1 MKTILVVCQDE
12 KRGRHIRYRL
22 LGCGYRILNMTPE
35 ELFRKSDLAMDMLL
49 LDVEDM
55 EDLQYLEQLRNKYS
69 CGMIVLIDS
78 CHWDRIV
85 AVMHSAADDYILM
98 PLRENELIA
107 KVKYHIEKTAQKE
120 EENNQAG
127 LIFNNED
134 KTILIKG
141 KKIQFTNNEFRL
153 CKLLVQNYL
162 TTVSK
167 ESIYDSMYAWDTD
180 TQIRTVT
187 EYIYS
192 VRRKFKKV
200 NIDPIKT
207 IWGIGYRW
215 IYEEAN

>member
-1 MKTILVVCQDE
+1 MKTILVACQDD
-12 KRGRHIRYRL
+12 KRGREIRFRL
-22 LGCGYRILNMTPE
+22 LGCGYKIQNMTQE
-35 ELFRKSDLAMDMLL
+35 ELFNESNLTTDLLL
-49 LDVEDM
+49 LDIEDM
-55 EDLQYLEQLRNKYS
+55 KDLEYIEHLRKQYA
-69 CGMIVLIDS
+69 CGVIVLIDS
-78 CHWDRIV
+78 CHCDRII
-85 AVMHSAADDYILM
+85 AVMHSAADDYILK

-107 KVKYHIEKTAQKE
+107 KVKYYTEKDS
-120 EENNQAG
+120 ENAMETNQSG
-127 LIFNNED
+127 VVFNEDD
-134 KTILIKG
+134 KTILIRG
-141 KKIQFTNNEFRL
+141 EKIQFTNNEFRL

-167 ESIYDSMYAWDTD
+167 ESIYDSMYAMDTD

-192 VRRKFKKV
+192 VRRKFKMV